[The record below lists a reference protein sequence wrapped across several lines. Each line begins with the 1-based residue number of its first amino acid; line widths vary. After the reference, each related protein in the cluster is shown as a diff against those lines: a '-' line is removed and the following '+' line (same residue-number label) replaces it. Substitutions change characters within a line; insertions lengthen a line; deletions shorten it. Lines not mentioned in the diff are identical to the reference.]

1 MLPVSLLY
9 TTFQHQA
16 VEFWREAGI
25 PLNKMILG
33 LASYGRSMLMD
44 GANLHTPGDSYSGRV
59 PKGAPYTKAPGMY
72 AYYEVP
78 IRLLLAWHF
87 Q

>member
-1 MLPVSLLY
+1 MLSVSLLY
-9 TTFQHQA
+9 PTFQHQA

-25 PLNKMILG
+25 PLTKMILG

-44 GANLHTPGDSYSGRV
+44 GINLHTPGDSYSGRL
-59 PKGAPYTKAPGMY
+59 PRGAPYTKAPGMY

-78 IRLLLAWHF
+78 TRLLLVWQF